1 MTTQK
6 LFMAIDGENVE
17 YTTEQ
22 YAQHEIDKTA
32 NTANEAALA
41 TQTAALA
48 AAKLSAQNKLAA
60 LGLTADEIAAL

>member
-6 LFMAIDGENVE
+6 LFMAIDGVNVE

-41 TQTAALA
+41 TQA
-48 AAKLSAQNKLAA
+48 AAKKSAETKLAA